1 MVFAPALSKNRR
13 VEKQSEIVIP
23 QDGVMQKSS
32 FLQLWHLKVQNSCTM
47 FLRVQDAADGVT
59 KLTLLSS

>member
-13 VEKQSEIVIP
+13 AEKQSEIVIP

-32 FLQLWHLKVQNSCTM
+32 FLQLWH
-47 FLRVQDAADGVT
+47 
-59 KLTLLSS
+59 